1 MDKKVLVSILA
12 MTSAP
17 SLTAWADVKEKAK
30 AADAR
35 GGSLLY

>member
-17 SLTAWADVKEKAK
+17 SLTAWANLREKAE
-30 AADAR
+30 AAAAR
-35 GGSLLY
+35 GEGLLY